1 MQVDDFPPSL
11 HANNC
16 LKVTD
21 ETKSLSVNSASEPI
35 PMDDTCNKTDKD
47 TESSEIEDAIN
58 YDPHETIEE
67 MPAVVEEQQQPSTTS
82 TCLESTTIRQQSKKC
97 HFRFVDFKTFYN
109 STLSTPVHDKY
120 LKKHQIKRLQ

>member
-1 MQVDDFPPSL
+1 MQVDDLPPSL
-11 HANNC
+11 NANNC

-21 ETKSLSVNSASEPI
+21 ETKSLSVTSASEPI

-58 YDPHETIEE
+58 YDPRETIEE
-67 MPAVVEEQQQPSTTS
+67 MPAVVEGQQPSTNS
-82 TCLESTTIRQQSKKC
+82 TCLESATIRQRSKKC
-97 HFRFVDFKTFYN
+97 QFRFVDFKTFYN
-109 STLSTPVHDKY
+109 SILSTPVHEKY